1 MQKYKCLIIDD
12 EELAQDVIK
21 HYLSSLPML
30 ELVGTC
36 KNAVEA
42 ITHLCENH
50 IDIIFLDINMPEI
63 NGLEMLKTLTNPPK
77 TILTTAYSNFA
88 IESYEYGVV
97 DYLLKPFKLDR
108 FIKAVNR
115 AIEQIRNSEKK
126 PIQENAKNNDLNCL
140 FIKEDYITHNV
151 EFAEIQYIQAYG
163 NYLKLY
169 STKKTYI
176 VRETLQNILEKLPEK
191 HFIKIH
197 KSYVVS
203 IQKIQ
208 KIIGNYV
215 IIENHEI
222 PIGITFKN
230 SLIKRINELDK
241 NTNN

>member
-1 MQKYKCLIIDD
+1 MQKYKCLIVDD

-21 HYLSSLPML
+21 HYLNSLPML
-30 ELVGTC
+30 ELAGTY
-36 KNAVEA
+36 KNAVET
-42 ITHLCENH
+42 ITHLCENKV
-50 IDIIFLDINMPEI
+50 DILFLDINMPEI

-115 AIEQIRNSEKK
+115 AIEQIQLAEKK
-126 PIQENAKNNDLNCL
+126 PIQETSKNNDLNCL

-151 EFAEIQYIQAYG
+151 EFVDILYIQAYG
-163 NYLKLY
+163 NYLKLF
-169 STKKTYI
+169 STKKTYM

-208 KIIGNYV
+208 KIIGNLV
-215 IIENHEI
+215 IIEKFEI
-222 PIGITFKN
+222 PIGITYKN
-230 SLIKRINELDK
+230 VLIKRISELDK
-241 NTNN
+241 T